1 MTKYYRKPAINSP
14 LFRVLLF
21 FICWL
26 VFFLFVEVTG
36 FLLMK
41 SIFPNVNETSIPYKT
56 FSRSLSL
63 VASLIVILYFRR
75 KVDRRPFLVDWFS
88 IKRNTYGFLIGF
100 IGGTLLI
107 ALGAFILGRVNYI
120 EFFPGQL
127 TSLEFLQY
135 SVLFTI
141 AATTEEVVFRGYILE
156 NLLESM
162 HPFLALT
169 ISSILFM
176 LLHFQLLSQPDSL
189 PFINLFLAGLF
200 LGASF
205 IYTKNLWFPL
215 GLHISWNLFQGPVF
229 GFEVS
234 GLQTKSFLRQTIL
247 VENTWTGGAFGFEG
261 SILATILIVV
271 ATIFIS
277 TYYNRKYKYENV

>member
-1 MTKYYRKPAINSP
+1 MNKYYRKSAIKSP
-14 LFRVLLF
+14 LLRVLLF

-26 VFFLFVEVTG
+26 VFFLIVEVTG

-41 SIFPNVNETSIPYKT
+41 SIFPNVDETSIPYKT
-56 FSRSLSL
+56 FSRGLSL
-63 VASLIVILYFRR
+63 TASLIVILYFRT
-75 KVDRRPFLVDWFS
+75 KIDRRPFLVDWFS
-88 IKRNTYGFLIGF
+88 IKKNTYGFLIGF
-100 IGGTLLI
+100 LSGAFLI
-107 ALGAFILGRVNYI
+107 ALGAFVLGRFNYI

-127 TSLEFLQY
+127 TPLEFLQY
-135 SVLFTI
+135 SVFFAI
-141 AATTEEVVFRGYILE
+141 AATTEEVVFRGYILD

-162 HPFLALT
+162 PPFLALA

-176 LLHFQLLSQPDSL
+176 LLHFQLMSQPDSL

-205 IYTKNLWFPL
+205 IYTKNIWFPL

-234 GLQTKSFLRQTIL
+234 GIATKSFLRQTIL
-247 VENTWTGGAFGFEG
+247 VDNIWTGGAFGFEG
-261 SILATILIVV
+261 SILATILIV
-271 ATIFIS
+271 ATTILIS
-277 TYYNRKYKYENV
+277 IYYNRKYNYENV